1 MRKTM
6 LAFCCIAAAAA
17 GGMKIF
23 IDTEVKEEAH
33 EFGAFN
39 TLLLVVILLV
49 RHMRSCSFLT

>member
-1 MRKTM
+1 M